1 MKIQG
6 LPISDDQC
14 IGDSLPII
22 NSALLALETFATI
35 ADSKISSLSG
45 KDIHI
50 EGQIGSIKSGIDQT
64 RTQKIPN
71 VFGGYFTH
79 PSGLKIT
86 WGSFTVTNN
95 ISGSVVFPIPFQEE
109 AIVIPTAFKTDTTF
123 FVSNV
128 TKEQAWFTVNGSKPI
143 TGRGNYIAIGK

>member
-1 MKIQG
+1 MRLQG

-22 NSALLALETFATI
+22 NTALLALEAFATA
-35 ADSKISSLSG
+35 ADSKIASLSSN
-45 KDIHI
+45 DVQI
-50 EGQIGSIKSGIDQT
+50 EGRISGIKAGIDQT
-64 RTQKIPN
+64 KIQKIPN
-71 VFGGYFTH
+71 LFGGYFTH
-79 PSGLKIT
+79 TSGLKIA

-95 ISGSVVFPIPFQEE
+95 ISGNAVFPIPFTEE
-109 AIVIPTAFKTDTTF
+109 AIVIPTAFKTDATF